1 MGKTGNILVVD
12 DDQDILIAAR
22 LLLKRHFSSVSTTNR
37 PDQVK
42 EILNDRDIDAVLL
55 DMNFALGED
64 TGTEGLHWLNEIL
77 SEKPDMIIIV
87 ITAHGGVELAVE
99 AMKRGATDFIT
110 KPWENEKLVS
120 TLRTAVRLAR
130 YGRETEKLKNRSRE
144 IQHSLNHQDR
154 MIGDSDAIKQVMDI
168 ILQAAPTDANIMIL
182 GENGTGKELIARE
195 IHRQSL
201 RKDNGIITV
210 DLGAISENLFES
222 ELFGHKKG
230 AFTDARE
237 DRTGLMQA
245 AEGGTLFLDEIG
257 NLPMALQTKLLTAL
271 ERRQV
276 TPVGSNKSVE
286 IDIRLI
292 SATNISPEAL
302 GQDNIFRQ
310 DLRYR
315 LNTVEIHVPP
325 LRDRRSD
332 IPLLLDHFVRHYAK
346 KYNQL
351 VRPISKNAHKMLADY
366 HWPGNI
372 RELRHGVERAI
383 ILGKADQLEATDFP
397 IRTDSNDAIFSP
409 SEAIGDEKITLEE
422 LEKNALENA
431 LRRHQGNISR
441 AAKELGIT
449 RASLY
454 RRMEKHE
461 L

>member
-22 LLLKRHFSSVSTTNR
+22 LLLKRHFATVSTTNR
-37 PDQVK
+37 PDQIK
-42 EILNDRDIDAVLL
+42 TILGNRDIDAVLL
-55 DMNFALGED
+55 DMNFSLGEN
-64 TGTEGLHWLNEIL
+64 TGTEGLYWLNTIL
-77 SEKPDMIIIV
+77 ALKPDMVIIV
-87 ITAHGGVELAVE
+87 ITAHGGIELAVE
-99 AMKRGATDFIT
+99 AMKKGATDFVT

-120 TLRTAVRLAR
+120 TLRTAVRLAKFQEETKTLKSR
-130 YGRETEKLKNRSRE
+130 TREL
-144 IQHSLNHQDR
+144 QHNLENPNP
-154 MIGDSDAIKQVMDI
+154 MIGESGAMKQVMDV

-201 RKDNGIITV
+201 RKGNGIITV
-210 DLGAISENLFES
+210 DLGSISESLFES

-237 DRTGLMQA
+237 DRIGLMQA
-245 AEGGTLFLDEIG
+245 AQGGTLFLDEIG
-257 NLPMALQTKLLTAL
+257 NLPLALQTKLLTTL

-276 TPVGSNKSVE
+276 TQVGSNKAVA
-286 IDIRLI
+286 INIRLI
-292 SATNISPEAL
+292 SATNVDLEELSK
-302 GQDNIFRQ
+302 DTIFRQ

-325 LRDRRSD
+325 LRERQSD
-332 IPLLLDHFVRHYAK
+332 IPLLLDHYVHFYAK
-346 KYNQL
+346 KYHQS
-351 VRPISKNAHKMLADY
+351 VREISQEALKVLIEY

-372 RELRHGVERAI
+372 RELRHAVERAI
-383 ILGKADQLEATDFP
+383 ILAKGDQFEVGDFP
-397 IRTDSNDAIFSP
+397 IQPAATLNQADPAVSG
-409 SEAIGDEKITLEE
+409 SEEKMTLEQ
-422 LEKNALENA
+422 LEKNALANA
-431 LRRHQGNISR
+431 IKRHQGNISH

-454 RRMEKHE
+454 RRMEKHG